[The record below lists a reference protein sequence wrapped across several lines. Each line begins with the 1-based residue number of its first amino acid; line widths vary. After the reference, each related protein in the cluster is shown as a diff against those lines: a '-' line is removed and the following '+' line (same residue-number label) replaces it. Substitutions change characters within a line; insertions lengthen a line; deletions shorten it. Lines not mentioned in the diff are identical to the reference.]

1 MATHSN
7 ILAWRIPWTE
17 ETGGLQSIGSQRVR
31 HDWTCMTCTVR
42 GREKKKKK
50 VFLTVCSFQMCSG
63 SKHLGNKYFI
73 CILWI
78 SKLGLR
84 NIAKFKVEYEG
95 WESPW
100 TEETGGLASMGL
112 QRVRHVWTTKHTLC
126 ITLYKVLYVLCYLC
140 FIRILLG
147 QIFVGVQIGVQ
158 WG

>member
-17 ETGGLQSIGSQRVR
+17 ETGGLQSIGCQRVR
-31 HDWTCMTCTVR
+31 RDWTCMTCTVR
-42 GREKKKKK
+42 GREKKKSLLNSLLISN
-50 VFLTVCSFQMCSG
+50 VFRVKTSW
-63 SKHLGNKYFI
+63 NKYFI
-73 CILWI
+73 CILWV

-112 QRVRHVWTTKHTLC
+112 QRVGHVWTTKHMLC
-126 ITLYKVLYVLCYLC
+126 ITLYKVFSYVLCYLC